1 MRGIREF
8 IYEEEGLAVVEII
21 LILVIVIGL
30 VIIFKSKLTTLTTDI
45 FKKINTDAGKIIK

>member
-8 IYEEEGLAVVEII
+8 IYEEEGIAVVEII

-45 FKKINTDAGKIIK
+45 FTKINTDAGKIIQ

>member
-1 MRGIREF
+1 MRGIHEF
-8 IYEEEGLAVVEII
+8 IYEEDGIAVVEII

-30 VIIFKSKLTTLTTDI
+30 VIIFKSKLTTLITDI